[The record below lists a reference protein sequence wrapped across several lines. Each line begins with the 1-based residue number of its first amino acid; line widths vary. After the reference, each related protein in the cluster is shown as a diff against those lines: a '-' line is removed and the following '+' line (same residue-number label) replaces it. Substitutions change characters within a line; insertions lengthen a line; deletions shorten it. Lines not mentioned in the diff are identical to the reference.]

1 MVRRKSEELGLFD
14 QSIAIGQLVDLVES
28 IRLSRRER
36 WATQRHLLQKR
47 FSQEELR
54 DLVPSYKN
62 LMIGRTKRLPS
73 RAVILQIAE
82 YLECEQHETNM
93 LLQTA
98 EYAPLPLILSDPEY
112 QRALQSGRTLL
123 NGISLPAQL
132 VSYGWRAEAVNSSFQ
147 RVNCLPS
154 IDSLP
159 HEKQFAIHCFFNR
172 ESPYFSLYTPSI
184 EYKRSNFSSLI
195 AFFRQMHSPFI
206 HEHCYQDIIDQ
217 FKQLPEFKQAWSASY
232 SFQEQDAGKTV
243 FYLPGYSSLLA
254 EQWVR
259 IPLGEAAF
267 PLILM
272 TIPLNDVAREVY
284 RAHDAYSA

>member
-1 MVRRKSEELGLFD
+1 MARKKSEELGLFD

-36 WATQRHLLQKR
+36 WATQRHPLQKR

-73 RAVILQIAE
+73 RTVVLQIAE
-82 YLECEQHETNM
+82 YLECEQHETNA
-93 LLQTA
+93 LLQAA
-98 EYAPLPLILSDPEY
+98 EYAPLPLMWSDAQY
-112 QRALQSGRTLL
+112 QRALEFGRTLL

-132 VSYGWRAEAVNSSFQ
+132 VSYGWYAEAVNSAFQ
-147 RVNCLPS
+147 RVNSLPS
-154 IDSLP
+154 IELLP
-159 HEKQFAIHCFFNR
+159 FEKRCAIHCFFNR
-172 ESPYFSLYTPSI
+172 ESPYFPMYSPSI

-195 AFFRQMHSPFI
+195 AFFRQIHNPFV
-206 HEHCYQDIIDQ
+206 HEHSYQDMIDQ
-217 FKQLPEFKQAWSASY
+217 FDQLPEFRQAWSTSHN
-232 SFQEQDAGKTV
+232 FQEQDAGKTV
-243 FYLPGYSSLLA
+243 FLQPGYSSLLT

-259 IPLGEAAF
+259 VPLSEAAF

-272 TIPLNDVAREVY
+272 TIPLNDAAREVY
-284 RAHDAYSA
+284 RAYDAYSV